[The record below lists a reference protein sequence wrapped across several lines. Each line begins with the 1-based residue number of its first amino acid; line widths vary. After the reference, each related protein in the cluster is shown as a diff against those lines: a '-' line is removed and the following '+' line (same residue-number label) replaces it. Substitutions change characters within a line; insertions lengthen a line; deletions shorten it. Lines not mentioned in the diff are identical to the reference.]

1 MNWLDFVILA
11 AVAWFTLTAY
21 LSGLIRETVGLAAVI
36 LGIVLAGAFHDNVAE
51 NLAVVSGEGRGS
63 QIAAFLL
70 IFIAVGV
77 IGWVAALF
85 LRRLAHLLFLGWADR
100 TAGAL
105 FGFIKGVLVIQ
116 AVIVIFV
123 LQPAL
128 GMESAIAQSTIGA
141 FFLDTAPLVRALL
154 PAEFDRAISDF
165 AA

>member
-1 MNWLDFVILA
+1 MSSRLA
-11 AVAWFTLTAY
+11 LVVRRLT
-21 LSGLIRETVGLAAVI
+21 
-36 LGIVLAGAFHDNVAE
+36 
-51 NLAVVSGEGRGS
+51 GS

-70 IFIAVGV
+70 IFIVVAV
-77 IGWVAALF
+77 IGWVASLF

-128 GMESAIAQSTIGA
+128 GMESAIEQSTIGA
-141 FFLDTAPLVRALL
+141 FFLDTTPLVRALL
-154 PAEFDRAISDF
+154 PAEFDRAISEF